1 MSILI
6 SNNLAAEVRISNIFS
21 QDQSY
26 PLTICC
32 WVKGVTWPPSGTRLR
47 TLIALKSNDNS
58 LYLRN
63 SIYQNGGTQRGPRIL
78 GNGAD
83 FPDSKGATYWRSNPI
98 DTWMPV
104 IGVWENTTSRR
115 LYTTDEN
122 SDVIEVVGPS
132 DNRTMP
138 SLRDLL
144 LFEAVGNTWTS
155 ENIKAANFQIY
166 TAAFSEA
173 NAIEYIETNS
183 VTDLSPYFKLDT
195 YTDWAGGNLEDLSGN
210 GNNVTPGVNWVY
222 SDDEPLVLQSLTPDY
237 TARKGSTVTITHTL
251 TADGITTATL
261 NGETVTIG
269 TQSGQDADIDLDET
283 AITTSGEYD
292 LVLGDGTDTE
302 TFTVQYNVIGLAT
315 NTLQKEGD
323 ALADLSDVR
332 ITVLNAA
339 GTRLDR
345 QTGLTTNGSGV
356 TGTTIVAAGDP
367 GDAVEVS
374 YYSASEEAGIT
385 FVTALELL

>member
-1 MSILI
+1 MTSI
-6 SNNLAAEVRISNIFS
+6 V
-21 QDQSY
+21 
-26 PLTICC
+26 
-32 WVKGVTWPPSGTRLR
+32 
-47 TLIALKSNDNS
+47 
-58 LYLRN
+58 
-63 SIYQNGGTQRGPRIL
+63 
-78 GNGAD
+78 
-83 FPDSKGATYWRSNPI
+83 
-98 DTWMPV
+98 
-104 IGVWENTTSRR
+104 
-115 LYTTDEN
+115 
-122 SDVIEVVGPS
+122 
-132 DNRTMP
+132 
-138 SLRDLL
+138 
-144 LFEAVGNTWTS
+144 
-155 ENIKAANFQIY
+155 
-166 TAAFSEA
+166 
-173 NAIEYIETNS
+173 S
-183 VTDLSPYFKLDT
+183 VTDFVNTDTGGDVTLANGAADGRCVVVVASQFRTPTDLATATFNGGSATSNRRGSADTSPYGTLISYFNDAALPATGGDYTVSVSGGLKSFAVFELSGWDGADPEFIDAYLVGGWTAPFTASFTSSNAGAVLLSSLVHQYMSLNFTNDT
-195 YTDWAGGNLEDLSGN
+195 AQTVEIADSRNFIVSKEDSENTKTLVFGGNNTGDALYTSVAFNSAPAG
-210 GNNVTPGVNWVY
+210 
-222 SDDEPLVLQSLTPDY
+222 SDY
-237 TARKGSTVTITHTL
+237 TARKGSTATITHTL

-261 NGETVTIG
+261 DGETVTIG

-356 TGTTIVAAGDP
+356 TGPTIVAAGDP
-367 GDAVEVS
+367 DDAVEVS

>member
-1 MSILI
+1 
-6 SNNLAAEVRISNIFS
+6 
-21 QDQSY
+21 
-26 PLTICC
+26 
-32 WVKGVTWPPSGTRLR
+32 
-47 TLIALKSNDNS
+47 
-58 LYLRN
+58 
-63 SIYQNGGTQRGPRIL
+63 
-78 GNGAD
+78 
-83 FPDSKGATYWRSNPI
+83 
-98 DTWMPV
+98 MPV

>member
-1 MSILI
+1 MGIIGNNTIGNLSYTFSGTDRQIWLPSFDYTPTVDETVSTVNMYMSSESASQGTVQVGVYRVSDGALI
-6 SNNLAAEVRISNIFS
+6 ESAQITIPANAAEAWYEAAMPGAETLLSGVAYRVAFANPTVAVTIKHSD
-21 QDQSY
+21 DQSGY
-26 PLTICC
+26 
-32 WVKGVTWPPSGTRLR
+32 GGFGA
-47 TLIALKSNDNS
+47 TLPATFTQL
-58 LYLRN
+58 
-63 SIYQNGGTQRGPRIL
+63 GTQSRS
-78 GNGAD
+78 
-83 FPDSKGATYWRSNPI
+83 FSMYAT
-98 DTWMPV
+98 TA
-104 IGVWENTTSRR
+104 
-115 LYTTDEN
+115 
-122 SDVIEVVGPS
+122 EVV
-132 DNRTMP
+132 
-138 SLRDLL
+138 
-144 LFEAVGNTWTS
+144 
-155 ENIKAANFQIY
+155 
-166 TAAFSEA
+166 TAA
-173 NAIEYIETNS
+173 
-183 VTDLSPYFKLDT
+183 
-195 YTDWAGGNLEDLSGN
+195 
-210 GNNVTPGVNWVY
+210 
-222 SDDEPLVLQSLTPDY
+222 DY
-237 TARKGSTVTITHTL
+237 TARKGSTETITHTL

-261 NGETVTIG
+261 DGETVTIG

>member
-1 MSILI
+1 MSTATGDI
-6 SNNLAAEVRISNIFS
+6 SLNAAGLANVSPFSDPLVTMFPSAVRVN
-21 QDQSY
+21 
-26 PLTICC
+26 
-32 WVKGVTWPPSGTRLR
+32 SG
-47 TLIALKSNDNS
+47 SFN
-58 LYLRN
+58 
-63 SIYQNGGTQRGPRIL
+63 
-78 GNGAD
+78 
-83 FPDSKGATYWRSNPI
+83 
-98 DTWMPV
+98 V
-104 IGVWENTTSRR
+104 I
-115 LYTTDEN
+115 
-122 SDVIEVVGPS
+122 P
-132 DNRTMP
+132 
-138 SLRDLL
+138 
-144 LFEAVGNTWTS
+144 GNTRGGFLS
-155 ENIKAANFQIY
+155 VASPAATTY
-166 TAAFSEA
+166 SSTVEVEDGTGDPLGPVLV
-173 NAIEYIETNS
+173 NA
-183 VTDLSPYFKLDT
+183 
-195 YTDWAGGNLEDLSGN
+195 SGN
-210 GNNVTPGVNWVY
+210 GYGVRCNFSEVRLCPVVNYDWDSQLVVESPGY
-222 SDDEPLVLQSLTPDY
+222 STGDLIKIELNESSGTLTSFINGQQLSQISGVSTTGLKAGVLIKWDSNGDGIISWAASGYSTGPDY
-237 TARKGSTVTITHTL
+237 TARKGSTETITHTL

-261 NGETVTIG
+261 DGETVTIG

-292 LVLGDGTDTE
+292 LVLGDGADTE

-356 TGTTIVAAGDP
+356 TGPTIVAAGDP

>member
-6 SNNLAAEVRISNIFS
+6 NTDDVAALTVTDFFATDEAAPF
-21 QDQSY
+21 
-26 PLTICC
+26 TICAFLKTAGSNLGSFYEQSIVKLSNQSGDVVHELQHYRDGDNATGFGINVGYSGGDFSIRENINPNFKGN
-32 WVKGVTWPPSGTRLR
+32 WVGSVAVFS
-47 TLIALKSNDNS
+47 
-58 LYLRN
+58 
-63 SIYQNGGTQRGPRIL
+63 
-78 GNGAD
+78 
-83 FPDSKGATYWRSNPI
+83 
-98 DTWMPV
+98 
-104 IGVWENTTSRR
+104 TS
-115 LYTTDEN
+115 T
-122 SDVIEVVGPS
+122 
-132 DNRTMP
+132 
-138 SLRDLL
+138 LL
-144 LFEAVGNTWTS
+144 LFSKNTLGTISQTGRSNRNDGGFRNLLFFDDAWGFGDVFFAKLAVYKAELTEVQATEYLNSGAVAGLTPYAQWDATSDWGSGDITDSGSSGTDITPLSTWNYSSDNPTF
-155 ENIKAANFQIY
+155 AA
-166 TAAFSEA
+166 
-173 NAIEYIETNS
+173 
-183 VTDLSPYFKLDT
+183 
-195 YTDWAGGNLEDLSGN
+195 SG
-210 GNNVTPGVNWVY
+210 
-222 SDDEPLVLQSLTPDY
+222 PDY
-237 TARKGSTVTITHTL
+237 TARKGSTATITHTL

-345 QTGLTTNGSGV
+345 QTGLTTNATGV

-367 GDAVEVS
+367 DDAVEVS
-374 YYSASEEAGIT
+374 YYSASAEAGIT